1 MLDTTLI
8 ALILVNGVTY
18 ASWLFLVAAGL
29 TLIYG
34 VMNILNVAHGSLY
47 ALGAYAAAWAV
58 GEYLAGGGPVSV
70 SYALLL
76 AAALI
81 VGLALG
87 PAIERGVLRWLYERD
102 EIVIV
107 LATFALFLMLED
119 AIKLVFGAESYLPYQ
134 PYNALGYA
142 PVGGI
147 VFPVYEFCLVG
158 LSAAVGA
165 LAWFGLNRTRAGK
178 LLQAVIHDRE
188 ISLALGID
196 VRRVF
201 LVTFTIG
208 AILGALGGAATA
220 PMISVV
226 PGIGVEVI
234 VLAFAVV
241 VIGGLGSIE
250 GAAVGALLVGIGRTL
265 AVNFVP
271 ELELFVVYGVMALVL
286 AARPRGLFGRAEA
299 RRI

>member
-1 MLDTTLI
+1 MLDPLP
-8 ALILVNGVTY
+8 ILVNGVTY

-47 ALGAYAAAWAV
+47 ALGAYAGAWSV
-58 GEYLAGGGPVSV
+58 GEWLAGGGAVYWT
-70 SYALLL
+70 YALLL
-76 AAALI
+76 ASALA
-81 VGLALG
+81 VGLVVG
-87 PAIERGVLRWLYERD
+87 PLIERGALRWLYDRD

-119 AIKLVFGAESYLPYQ
+119 VVKLIFGVESYLPWQ
-134 PYNALGYA
+134 PYTELGFVD
-142 PVGGI
+142 VGGI
-147 VFPVYEFCLVG
+147 PFPVYDFCLVA
-158 LSAAVGA
+158 LAAAVGG

-188 ISLALGID
+188 LGRALGID
-196 VRRVF
+196 VRLVF
-201 LVTFTIG
+201 VVTFAIG
-208 AILGALGGAATA
+208 AVLGALGGAFTA

-250 GAAVGALLVGIGRTL
+250 GAAIGALLVGIGRTS
-265 AVNFVP
+265 AVAAMP

-286 AARPRGLFGRAEA
+286 IARPEGLFGRAAA

>member
-119 AIKLVFGAESYLPYQ
+119 AIKLVFGAESYMPYQ
-134 PYNALGYA
+134 PYGALGYA

-147 VFPVYEFCLVG
+147 AFPVYEFCLVG
-158 LSAAVGA
+158 LSATVGA

>member
-1 MLDTTLI
+1 MLDPTHILI
-8 ALILVNGVTY
+8 NGVTY
-18 ASWLFLVAAGL
+18 ASWLFLVAVGL

-47 ALGAYAAAWAV
+47 AIGAYAAAWSV
-58 GEYLAGGGPVSV
+58 GEYATTGGPVFLD
-70 SYALLL
+70 YALLL
-76 AAALI
+76 AAALAT
-81 VGLALG
+81 GLVLG

-107 LATFALFLMLED
+107 LATFALFLILED
-119 AIKLVFGAESYLPYQ
+119 AIKLAFGVESYMPFRPYG
-134 PYNALGYA
+134 ALGYA
-142 PVGGI
+142 EVGGI
-147 VFPVYEFCLVG
+147 PFAVYEFCLVA
-158 LSAAVGA
+158 LSAAVGGA
-165 LAWFGLNRTRAGK
+165 VWFGLNRTRAGK

-188 ISLALGID
+188 IAFALGID
-196 VRRVF
+196 VTRMFVA
-201 LVTFTIG
+201 TFTIG
-208 AILGALGGAATA
+208 AVLGALGGAFTA

-250 GAAVGALLVGIGRTL
+250 GAAIGALLVGIGRTL
-265 AVNFVP
+265 AVNAMP

-286 AARPRGLFGRAEA
+286 IARPQGLFGRAEA